1 MKVEV
6 WSDVVCPWCYIGKR
20 RLESALAEFE
30 HRDEV
35 EVIWRSYQL
44 DSNAPQHG
52 DEKTIDML
60 AQKYGVSVAQAT
72 QMQERVS
79 TIAAEEG
86 LEYHLDQTRH
96 ENTFDAHRLIHLAA
110 AKGLQHEAEERF
122 FHAHFTEGKALGDD
136 ETLVQLAA
144 EVGVA
149 EDEARAV
156 LASDAYADAVR
167 ADIKRAR
174 VFGIQGVPFFAVDEH
189 YGVSG
194 AQPSDLLKE
203 VLERAWADE
212 HPLLKVVSGGAS
224 EDDANACE
232 GDSCA
237 I

>member
-1 MKVEV
+1 MK
-6 WSDVVCPWCYIGKR
+6 I
-20 RLESALAEFE
+20 RLMRTACC
-30 HRDEV
+30 
-35 EVIWRSYQL
+35 IW
-44 DSNAPQHG
+44 PP
-52 DEKTIDML
+52 
-60 AQKYGVSVAQAT
+60 
-72 QMQERVS
+72 
-79 TIAAEEG
+79 
-86 LEYHLDQTRH
+86 
-96 ENTFDAHRLIHLAA
+96 
-110 AKGLQHEAEERF
+110 KGLQPEAKERF

-149 EDEARAV
+149 EDEAREV

-194 AQPSDLLKE
+194 AQPSELLKE
-203 VLERAWADE
+203 VLEAAWADE
-212 HPLLKVVSGGAS
+212 HPLLKVVSSGES